1 MKVVIGTR
9 GSRLALWQTDYIG
22 GLLSEKEG
30 VEFERKIIKTT
41 GDKITD
47 VPLAKIGGKGL
58 FVKELD
64 DAVLDGRVDC
74 AVHSMKDVPVD
85 LPKGL
90 EIAAVPE
97 REETNDALLS
107 KYRLK
112 DLPAGAV
119 VGSSSLRRI
128 AQMKNYRQ
136 DIVIKDLRGNVDT
149 RIRKLNE
156 GQFDAIIMAKAGLK
170 RLGFESEI
178 RETLPIDLFMP
189 TVGQG
194 AIAVVAREDSG
205 LADTLS
211 SINHETTMKTVT
223 AERSLLRGVG
233 GGCQI
238 PLGADSKILGSELVL
253 KGVML
258 AQDGSKK
265 IEAEAKGKDP
275 DKVGREV
282 AEKLLAETSTTW
294 GGMRTEPSSTSTASA
309 RLLTP

>member
-1 MKVVIGTR
+1 MKIVIGTR

-22 GLLSEKEG
+22 GLLLEKAG
-30 VEFERKIIKTT
+30 VEFEKKIIKTT

-64 DAVLDGRVDC
+64 DAVLDSRVDV

-85 LPKGL
+85 LPEGL
-90 EIAAVPE
+90 EIAAIPE
-97 REETNDALLS
+97 REEINDALISQFALD
-107 KYRLK
+107 
-112 DLPAGAV
+112 DLPDGAV
-119 VGSSSLRRI
+119 VGTSSLRRI
-128 AQMKNYRQ
+128 AQMKNHRP
-136 DIVIKDLRGNVDT
+136 DVTIKDLRGNVDT

-156 GQFDAIIMAKAGLK
+156 GKYDAIIMAKAGLK
-170 RLGFESEI
+170 RLGFEDQI
-178 RETLPIDLFMP
+178 RETLPIEIFTP

-194 AIAVVAREDSG
+194 AIAVVTRTGSELSDALDS
-205 LADTLS
+205 L
-211 SINHETTMKTVT
+211 NHDATMKTVT

-238 PLGADSKILGSELVL
+238 PLGAYSKIAGSIIIL

-258 AQDGSKK
+258 SQDGSKK

-275 DKVGREV
+275 DNVGKAV
-282 AEKLLAETSTTW
+282 AEKLLSL
-294 GGMRTEPSSTSTASA
+294 GGSE
-309 RLLTP
+309 LLEGISL

>member
-1 MKVVIGTR
+1 MKIIIGTR
-9 GSRLALWQTDYIG
+9 GSRLALWQTGYIG
-22 GLLSEKEG
+22 GLLFEKEG
-30 VEFERKIIKTT
+30 LEFEKKIIKTT

-64 DAVLDGRVDC
+64 DAVLDGRADF

-85 LPKGL
+85 LPSGL

-97 REETNDALLS
+97 REETNDALISQFAL
-107 KYRLK
+107 
-112 DLPAGAV
+112 DELPKGAV
-119 VGSSSLRRI
+119 VGTSSLRRI
-128 AQMKNYRQ
+128 AQMKNLRP

-156 GQFDAIIMAKAGLK
+156 GQYDAIIMAKAGLK
-170 RLGFESEI
+170 RLGFKDQI
-178 RETLPIDLFMP
+178 RETLPIDIFTP

-194 AIAVVAREDSG
+194 AIAVVTKIGSEFPK
-205 LADTLS
+205 LLS
-211 SINHETTMKTVT
+211 SINHDATMKNVS

-238 PLGADSKILGSELVL
+238 PLGADSKILGSDIVL

-258 AQDGSKK
+258 SQDGTKK
-265 IEAEAKGKDP
+265 IEAEAKGIDP
-275 DKVGREV
+275 DEVGKKV
-282 AEKLLAETSTTW
+282 AEKLLGI
-294 GGMRTEPSSTSTASA
+294 GGRE
-309 RLLTP
+309 LLEGISL

>member
-30 VEFERKIIKTT
+30 VEFEKKIIKTT

-64 DAVLDGRVDC
+64 DAVLDERVDF

-85 LPKGL
+85 LPVGL

-128 AQMKNYRQ
+128 AQMKNYRP

-156 GQFDAIIMAKAGLK
+156 EQYDAIIMAKAGLK
-170 RLGFESEI
+170 RLGFEEEI
-178 RETLPIDLFMP
+178 RETLPIDIFTP

-194 AIAVVAREDSG
+194 AIAVVAKIGSEFSDILG
-205 LADTLS
+205 
-211 SINHETTMKTVT
+211 SINHEATMKTVA

-238 PLGADSKILGSELVL
+238 PLGADSKILGSEIML

-258 AQDGSKK
+258 AQDGNRK
-265 IEAEAKGKDP
+265 IEAEARGTDP
-275 DKVGREV
+275 DKVGKEV
-282 AEKLLAETSTTW
+282 AEKLLGL
-294 GGMRTEPSSTSTASA
+294 GGRE
-309 RLLTP
+309 LLENIEI